1 MKKVKVLTYCTESS
15 YGSILQAYAL
25 KQALLSLNAESEILM
40 KKKAPSE
47 KYRLRFQ
54 GPKTPKSLMRFLFQ
68 WLARH
73 ERAKRYEGTVAFLN
87 EHMDIRYFDSISD
100 LEIDPN
106 AYYLT
111 GSDQVWNP
119 GVLKE
124 EFFLPFVP
132 TGCKKITYAVSMGTL
147 NVPAQA
153 HQRFGDLVR
162 GFPRISVREDSMI
175 EVLQS
180 YTDAKQERHIDP
192 TFLLSSNRW
201 RELEK
206 EYPIHRPYILV
217 FPLYWDAS
225 FNKELKALHKKTGK
239 DIIVLS
245 ERKNSA
251 YATKRI
257 YDADVRQF
265 LWLLDH
271 ADAVVSSSFH
281 GVALSLIL
289 EKPLAAVIN
298 PAAPSRITSI
308 LSCLN
313 YKNLTIG
320 DLADGIAPEY
330 SSVNQKI
337 SEETERS
344 IRYLREVLEIEKEH

>member
-1 MKKVKVLTYCTESS
+1 
-15 YGSILQAYAL
+15 
-25 KQALLSLNAESEILM
+25 
-40 KKKAPSE
+40 
-47 KYRLRFQ
+47 
-54 GPKTPKSLMRFLFQ
+54 
-68 WLARH
+68 
-73 ERAKRYEGTVAFLN
+73 
-87 EHMDIRYFDSISD
+87 
-100 LEIDPN
+100 
-106 AYYLT
+106 
-111 GSDQVWNP
+111 
-119 GVLKE
+119 
-124 EFFLPFVP
+124 
-132 TGCKKITYAVSMGTL
+132 
-147 NVPAQA
+147 
-153 HQRFGDLVR
+153 
-162 GFPRISVREDSMI
+162 MI

-344 IRYLREVLEIEKEH
+344 IRYLREVLEIEKFEQPKPKRERKLTPREQQMNRPLFASNFEKYEWLMNNGCTNPEDRKWLTDYIRSDEYMNLYGD